1 MSMRAHPF
9 TLRQLQYAVAVA
21 ETLSFRRAAELC
33 NVSQPSLSAQLAQLE
48 DVLGARLFE
57 RDQKRVLLTAKGEE
71 LIERAK
77 KILLE
82 TDDLWTAAG
91 KLRDPR
97 AGTLKIGVIP
107 TISPYLL
114 PPITPAL
121 KKKFPRLRF
130 AWTEEK
136 TETLNAWMA
145 DGVLDAAILA
155 LEAELGDLET
165 EIIAKDPFMLVTPP
179 NHPLAADPEKPAT
192 PRELEGESVL
202 LLDDGHCFRTQ
213 ALAVCSA
220 AKIEELEFRATS
232 LSTLVQMVAAGNGI
246 TLLPA
251 LSVPTEVKRA
261 NLRVRAFKKPAPS
274 RTIALVWRKRSPLF
288 DVFREI
294 AAVLKASY
302 PGAA

>member
-1 MSMRAHPF
+1 MSFRAHPF

-48 DVLGARLFE
+48 DALGAKLFE
-57 RDQKRVLLTAKGEE
+57 RDQKRVLLTAQGAE
-71 LIERAK
+71 LIARAK
-77 KILLE
+77 AILLE

-91 KLRDPR
+91 TLRDPR
-97 AGTLKIGVIP
+97 AGTLKLGVIP

-130 AWTEEK
+130 AWIEDK
-136 TETLNAWMA
+136 TSVLRSQLESGA
-145 DGVLDAAILA
+145 LDAAVVA
-155 LEAELGDLET
+155 LEAELGEV
-165 EIIAKDPFMLVTPP
+165 EHEVIASDPFLLVTPP
-179 NHPLAADPEKPAT
+179 GHALAEEQPKPAS
-192 PRELEGESVL
+192 PRDLEGESVL
-202 LLDDGHCFRTQ
+202 LLDDGHCFREQ
-213 ALAVCSA
+213 ALAVCAA
-220 AKIEELEFRATS
+220 AKVEELELRATS

-288 DVFREI
+288 DVFQEI
-294 AAVLKASY
+294 AAALKASY
-302 PGAA
+302 PSAA